1 MISLLL
7 IFLLCG
13 FLAGL
18 LCLGG
23 VALGGLLVYRTK
35 RESHEQLFSLKK
47 PQGGAFVVDPFE
59 EELTGEA
66 QGKGHAFVSG
76 LQPQSDDDTA
86 TKLLDEQTKRF
97 LEQYQMQK
105 VMTEKKEPEGV
116 KR

>member
-23 VALGGLLVYRTK
+23 VALGGLLVFKTK
-35 RESHEQLFSLKK
+35 KESHEQLFSFKK

-59 EELTGEA
+59 EEQTGEP
-66 QGKGHAFVSG
+66 QGKGHTFLSG
-76 LQPQSDDDTA
+76 LQHQPDDAA
-86 TKLLDEQTKRF
+86 TKLLDEQTERF

-105 VMTEKKEPEGV
+105 VITEKKESEGV
-116 KR
+116 K